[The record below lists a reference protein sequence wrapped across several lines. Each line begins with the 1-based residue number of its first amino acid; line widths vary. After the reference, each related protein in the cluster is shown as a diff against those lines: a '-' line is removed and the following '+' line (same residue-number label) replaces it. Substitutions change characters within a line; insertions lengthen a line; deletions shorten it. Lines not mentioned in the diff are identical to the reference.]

1 MTAHDPLAQPSLR
14 EWKYSTVS
22 HTTSPGPP
30 PGAPARRITIN
41 DVARAAGVSRQTVS
55 RAINDKSEIDP
66 ATRTRVLEAAQRMGY
81 RPSRF
86 ARGMIRPGV
95 TTLGLIIA
103 DVLNPFF
110 PELVAGVLEAADL
123 RGWQV
128 VVYSTGSDP
137 AKEPAFADTVA
148 QQADACVAFLAN
160 PAAIDRIA
168 ASGLPF
174 VLLDKDG
181 RAPAVAGVR
190 IDFESGVRQA
200 LQHLRDRGHREVAML
215 DDLAHRGPGLHLDGR
230 DPRRDLF
237 PGIAAELG
245 LRIERDGIHPAAN
258 SVEGG
263 GVAIEELLAR
273 RPEVT
278 AVFCYND
285 LIAIGAVRQALRSGR
300 SVPGELAAI
309 GFDGLAFGELVDPP
323 LTTVSIDKRRLG
335 RLAVQEAADL
345 LGGAD
350 EVIEAVVTPRLIIR
364 STT

>member
-1 MTAHDPLAQPSLR
+1 
-14 EWKYSTVS
+14 VS
-22 HTTSPGPP
+22 NTGK
-30 PGAPARRITIN
+30 RVTIN

-66 ATRTRVLEAAQRMGY
+66 ETRTRVLAAARQMGY
-81 RPSRF
+81 RPSRY
-86 ARGMIRPGV
+86 ARGMIRPGI

-110 PELVAGVLEAADL
+110 PEVVAGVLEASDL

-137 AKEPAFADTVA
+137 AKEPALAETVT
-148 QQADACVAFLAN
+148 QQADACVAFLAD
-160 PAAIDRIA
+160 PGAVDRIA

-200 LQHLRDRGHREVAML
+200 LRHLRDRGHHRVAML
-215 DDLAHRGPGLHLDGR
+215 DDAAHRAPGQR

-237 PGIAAELG
+237 PGIAAECG
-245 LRIERDGIHPAAN
+245 LRADPGSVHPAAN

-263 GVAIEELLAR
+263 GAAMRRLLVEH
-273 RPEVT
+273 PDVT
-278 AVFCYND
+278 ALFCYND
-285 LIAIGAVRQALRSGR
+285 LIAIGAVRQAMRSGR
-300 SVPGELAAI
+300 RVPGDLAVV
-309 GFDGLAFGELVDPP
+309 GFDGLALGELVDPP
-323 LTTVSIDKRRLG
+323 LTTVHIDKRRLG
-335 RLAVQEAADL
+335 QLAVQEVEAL
-345 LGGAD
+345 MGGSR
-350 EVIEAVVTPRLIIR
+350 EVIEAVVTPRLVVR